1 MCIAR
6 NEGHRCSSTS
16 NEGDCSIHSLHR
28 RRSGSSD
35 RDINRGTIM
44 NSTSRSRSRVRK
56 STALLCVAVVFS
68 IGLAEPALAQTA
80 NIEGVLQNIV
90 TMLTG
95 NVARLLAT
103 LAVIIVGIAWMFGY
117 LDLRKAA
124 YVVLGVAIVFGASEV
139 VTTLTGGH

>member
-1 MCIAR
+1 MPP
-6 NEGHRCSSTS
+6 
-16 NEGDCSIHSLHR
+16 SIRTLAAP
-28 RRSGSSD
+28 
-35 RDINRGTIM
+35 
-44 NSTSRSRSRVRK
+44 
-56 STALLCVAVVFS
+56 ALVTTTLVLFAV
-68 IGLAEPALAQTA
+68 EPALAQTA

-139 VTTLTGGH
+139 VSTLTGGK

>member
-1 MCIAR
+1 MRAVR
-6 NEGHRCSSTS
+6 SVHFLHCSSGRSELTS
-16 NEGDCSIHSLHR
+16 IGGAIVT
-28 RRSGSSD
+28 SSF
-35 RDINRGTIM
+35 
-44 NSTSRSRSRVRK
+44 RK
-56 STALLCVAVVFS
+56 PAALLCIAFVLTM
-68 IGLAEPALAQTA
+68 GLADPALAQTA

>member
-1 MCIAR
+1 M
-6 NEGHRCSSTS
+6 
-16 NEGDCSIHSLHR
+16 GDEEDLFAKSPTKRAIRPGSAATLIGSLHMPSR
-28 RRSGSSD
+28 LK
-35 RDINRGTIM
+35 
-44 NSTSRSRSRVRK
+44 NSA
-56 STALLCVAVVFS
+56 ALLCIGLVLSV
-68 IGLAEPALAQTA
+68 GLAEPALAQTA

-124 YVVLGVAIVFGASEV
+124 YVVLGVAITFGASEV
-139 VTTLTGGH
+139 VSTLTGGH

>member
-1 MCIAR
+1 M
-6 NEGHRCSSTS
+6 TP
-16 NEGDCSIHSLHR
+16 SL
-28 RRSGSSD
+28 
-35 RDINRGTIM
+35 
-44 NSTSRSRSRVRK
+44 RK
-56 STALLCVAVVFS
+56 SSALIF
-68 IGLAEPALAQTA
+68 IGLVVSVALVEPAFAQSA

-103 LAVIIVGIAWMFGY
+103 LAVIIVGIAWMFGH

-139 VTTLTGGH
+139 VSTLTGGR

>member
-1 MCIAR
+1 MPLRACAAPV
-6 NEGHRCSSTS
+6 TMAAV
-16 NEGDCSIHSLHR
+16 L
-28 RRSGSSD
+28 
-35 RDINRGTIM
+35 
-44 NSTSRSRSRVRK
+44 
-56 STALLCVAVVFS
+56 ALLVV
-68 IGLAEPALAQTA
+68 EPALAQTA

-124 YVVLGVAIVFGASEV
+124 YVVLGVAIVFGASEIV
-139 VTTLTGGH
+139 STLTGGA